1 MKEVLN
7 DSSNEVKIVVI
18 WSLTETVRINPS
30 LVQETLKILNTLL
43 NNPSNYIEFTIT
55 KILGWIIQINPNIS
69 HDASKILKNLF
80 SNSDYIIKSESALS
94 LVELGKVK
102 PAEEAFKVFKDILSD
117 PYVDRYAK
125 YEAAWNLIE
134 ILKVMLVNKGG
145 HKQFNELKI
154 IYLTK
159 IEAFQFDEDLHT
171 KANTIL
177 HKITDHIISLKNI
190 RKVKI
195 LK

>member
-7 DSSNEVKIVVI
+7 DSGNEVIIVVI

-43 NNPSNYIEFTIT
+43 NNPSNYIEFTIA

-80 SNSDYIIKSESALS
+80 SNSDKSESALS

-102 PAEEAFKVFKDILSD
+102 PVEEACKVFKDILSD

-125 YEAAWNLIE
+125 YAVAVSLIN
-134 ILKVMLVNKGG
+134 IIINVRSFDKASYKQVNR
-145 HKQFNELKI
+145 LIKI
-154 IYLTK
+154 I
-159 IEAFQFDEDLHT
+159 DLHRT
-171 KANTIL
+171 QNFDKDLYLEIDAKTY
-177 HKITDHIISLKNI
+177 TQ
-190 RKVKI
+190 
-195 LK
+195 